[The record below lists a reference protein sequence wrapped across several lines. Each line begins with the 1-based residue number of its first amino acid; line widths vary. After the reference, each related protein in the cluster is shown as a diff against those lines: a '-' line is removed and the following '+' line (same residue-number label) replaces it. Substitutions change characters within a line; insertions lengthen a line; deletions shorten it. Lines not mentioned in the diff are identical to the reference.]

1 MTRKPLPK
9 AIRRPVASLRDLAA
23 DFAKDEQGRVPRSP
37 TSFDA
42 VEPEPAASDSPLR
55 HAAVSQAQET
65 PASASNAKKSDA
77 AAAASMKSPTDP
89 LAAKRRLLANK
100 IVDRHRLYAAGGG
113 LVPLPVASIAGV
125 TAIVLR
131 MVKQLSRLYGVPFE
145 RDRTRSLVVSIIG
158 GAVPTGLGVATTS
171 TLAWI
176 IPGGLLFGLAVS
188 AVTAG
193 ALTRG
198 IGLVFVES
206 FESEV
211 AAHKV
216 AMGTPA

>member
-23 DFAKDEQGRVPRSP
+23 DFAKDEQGRVPRSR

-42 VEPEPAASDSPLR
+42 VEPEPTASDTLLR
-55 HAAVSQAQET
+55 HAAVSQAHET
-65 PASASNAKKSDA
+65 PASEPTAKKSDA
-77 AAAASMKSPTDP
+77 AGAASMKGPDP
-89 LAAKRRLLANK
+89 RAAKRRLLANK

-113 LVPLPVASIAGV
+113 LLPLPVASIAGV

-131 MVKQLSRLYGVPFE
+131 MVKQLCQLYGVPFE

-176 IPGGLLFGLAVS
+176 VPGGLLFGLAVS

-206 FESEV
+206 FESE
-211 AAHKV
+211 ALAHD
-216 AMGTPA
+216 ATPDTPA